1 MFLIFKT
8 KSAAIRD
15 GDNILAVVRS
25 TDVKISRTGRSG
37 KLPEF
42 FFTLTFNSSILVK
55 GTLSA

>member
-8 KSAAIRD
+8 KSVAIRD

-42 FFTLTFNSSILVK
+42 FFSFFYFNL
-55 GTLSA
+55 